1 VIGGQITKGRDNG
14 RIQIEIES
22 VSVVIQTERLC
33 VRAGE
38 FALNDVSF
46 EVPTGGYAILMG
58 RTGTGKTT
66 ILESLCGLKAVVAGR
81 IRLMGRDVTH
91 LKPAERGIGFVP
103 QDGALFETM
112 TVRDQVGFALAIRK
126 WKRRDIERRVDELA
140 ELLDVR
146 SLLSRRPHGL
156 SGGERQRVALG
167 RALAARPGVLCLDE
181 PLSALDDT
189 SREEMYHLLKSVREH
204 SGVTT
209 LHITHSRA
217 DARRLADVVFRLE
230 EGRVRRV
237 SIAELQQQ
245 GSPAASDPA
254 EAEPS
259 AAAGTV
265 RPLTADHRMP
275 RR

>member
-1 VIGGQITKGRDNG
+1 M
-14 RIQIEIES
+14 
-22 VSVVIQTERLC
+22 IQTERLS
-33 VRAGE
+33 VRAGT
-38 FALNDVSF
+38 FALDDVSF

-81 IRLMGRDVTH
+81 IRLMGRDVTR
-91 LKPAERGIGFVP
+91 LKPAERGIGLVP
-103 QDGALFETM
+103 QDGALFESM
-112 TVRDQVGFALAIRK
+112 TIRDQIGFALTIRK
-126 WKRRDIERRVDELA
+126 WKRRDIARRVDELA

-146 SLLSRRPHGL
+146 PLLSRRPPGL

-189 SREEMYHLLKSVREH
+189 SREEMYELLKSVREH

-217 DARRLADVVFRLE
+217 EARRLADIVFRLE
-230 EGRVRRV
+230 NGRVRPV
-237 SIAELQQQ
+237 PFKELEEHRLSATADPTRNE
-245 GSPAASDPA
+245 SPAQR
-254 EAEPS
+254 EP
-259 AAAGTV
+259 T
-265 RPLTADHRMP
+265 RPLAADR
-275 RR
+275 

>member
-1 VIGGQITKGRDNG
+1 
-14 RIQIEIES
+14 
-22 VSVVIQTERLC
+22 VIQTEQLS
-33 VRAGE
+33 VRAGA
-38 FALNDVSF
+38 FALDDVSF

-66 ILESLCGLKAVVAGR
+66 IIESLCGLKSVVAGR
-81 IRLMGRDVTH
+81 ILLMGRDVTH

-112 TVRDQVGFALAIRK
+112 TVRDQIGFALTIRK
-126 WKRRDIERRVDELA
+126 WKRRDIELRVGELA

-204 SGVTT
+204 AGVTT

-217 DARRLADVVFRLE
+217 DARRLADIVFRLE
-230 EGRVRRV
+230 DGKVHPVPISELHEQASPRTSDV
-237 SIAELQQQ
+237 SEN
-245 GSPAASDPA
+245 
-254 EAEPS
+254 EPPPKI
-259 AAAGTV
+259 
-265 RPLTADHRMP
+265 RPLTADH
-275 RR
+275 